1 MIDTKQF
8 LVAINQIA
16 EEKGIPKE
24 KIIET
29 IEIAIAAAYKKDYG
43 TKSQIIRSTLDPET
57 GQIKVFQIKTVVD
70 ETRVKSEEEVTKE
83 EAMSDEERLSFLE
96 EEKRKSEEDENY
108 IRKVRF
114 NEDRHIMIDDAKKIK
129 KGAKLDDEIVFPL
142 EPHDDF
148 GRIAAQTAKQVI
160 VQRLR
165 EVEREVVLSEFKEK
179 EGEIISVQ
187 VQRIEGRNI
196 IVDLGKTT
204 GMMYA
209 EEQVPGEHYRI
220 GERLRVYI
228 VKVETTTK
236 GPVISV
242 SRSHPKMIAKLFE
255 LEIPEIASGVVEI
268 KSIAREA
275 GARSKVAV
283 FTDQEGIDPIGSCVG
298 QKGSRI
304 DTIISELNREKIDIV
319 EWSEDP
325 GEFISNALSPAK
337 VLDIEINEEQK
348 EATVTVPNDQLSLAI
363 GKGGQNVRLAAKLT
377 GWKID
382 VKSPESED
390 ISSEDKQE
398 NLEETEKKDD
408 DLETTKET
416 GAEDA
421 EKNTEGSD
429 SEDSSD
435 EVLENEDKEKEGAA
449 NEKTKEELETEDVK
463 ESKEEK

>member
-408 DLETTKET
+408 DSETTKET

-429 SEDSSD
+429 LEDSSD